1 VPNGRGD
8 DAPVTWGRFTATT
21 AAVGARIDA
30 LERTVAAWLDQQTTE
45 ETAHKTR
52 IWQAALAIVTGLVLP
67 LVVIGIVA
75 LIHLLRKS

>member
-21 AAVGARIDA
+21 AAIVARIDA
-30 LERTVAAWLDQQTTE
+30 LERTVAGWQDQQATQ
-45 ETAHKTR
+45 ETAHRTR
-52 IWQAALAIVTGLVLP
+52 MWEAALAVVTGLVLP

-75 LIHLLRKS
+75 LVH